1 MTTAM
6 AKIPKKPDQTKTT
19 TLGEWSKRGLTPRAV
34 LELSE
39 GSKLGRSLG

>member
-6 AKIPKKPDQTKTT
+6 AKIPKRPDQTKTT
-19 TLGEWSKRGLTPRAV
+19 TLGKWSTRGLTPRAV

-39 GSKLGRSLG
+39 GSQLGRSLG

>member
-6 AKIPKKPDQTKTT
+6 AKIPKRPDQTKTT

-34 LELSE
+34 LELSK
-39 GSKLGRSLG
+39 GSQLRRSLG